1 MIFLFEMNEMNLSI
15 NNIKTHKKK
24 NKKNKTNENKNI
36 VFFFFVARIEKMES
50 GGGRDR
56 ERKKDRV
63 IAYALM
69 SILFIFKN
77 IY

>member
-1 MIFLFEMNEMNLSI
+1 MK
-15 NNIKTHKKK
+15 IKTLS
-24 NKKNKTNENKNI
+24 
-36 VFFFFVARIEKMES
+36 FFFFVARIEKMES